1 MTSYY
6 WLDDFQLQGR
16 FWHILIVAKGL
27 WSRSLAPWEQCFRHS
42 NRPKV
47 SSTLLQRSS
56 QGEPEAEVLV
66 VLLGGGGVLVVVVEA
81 AEHGGL
87 ALEHQDGGALSCN

>member
-1 MTSYY
+1 MT
-6 WLDDFQLQGR
+6 LQLQGR

-47 SSTLLQRSS
+47 SSTLLQGSS
-56 QGEPEAEVLV
+56 QREPEAEVLV

-81 AEHGGL
+81 AQHGGL

>member
-1 MTSYY
+1 MT
-6 WLDDFQLQGR
+6 LKLQGR

-27 WSRSLAPWEQCFRHS
+27 WSRSLAPWEQCFWHS

-47 SSTLLQRSS
+47 SSTLLQGSS
-56 QGEPEAEVLV
+56 QREPEAKVLV

-87 ALEHQDGGALSCN
+87 ALQHQDGGALSCN